1 MKNSIIFLSNSFGG
15 IKTFQNLLIQFLTNY
30 KLDCFLIDR
39 EGFKEKN
46 KKITFYKINVL
57 HEIFKTFKIL
67 KNKYYNRNKNLYL
80 FYLIQLF

>member
-67 KNKYYNRNKNLYL
+67 KKISIYNRNKKSI
-80 FYLIQLF
+80 FYFI

>member
-39 EGFKEKN
+39 DGFKEK
-46 KKITFYKINVL
+46 I
-57 HEIFKTFKIL
+57 
-67 KNKYYNRNKNLYL
+67 KNHFL
-80 FYLIQLF
+80 